1 MNNPIGRF
9 DSSGVSAILRN
20 NDRRPTPPRRLM
32 SSDNTL
38 KISEIEEKL
47 KEQERFNSFLIEQIN
62 KLESNI
68 SKFYGRAPLSRGDDR
83 LSKLEEEVRRL
94 ESEIPKDN
102 IKSYQ
107 QDSELVQIR
116 SFLQEKFTEDFKL
129 HQKHKEKGQV
139 LFGEIVRLGEN
150 YEKTNDF
157 LQNLSLNLESR
168 ILTIENRVNSGER
181 QVVSIDHKSEGGV
194 TLLMELAEKVEK
206 RIQMMETA
214 LLALGGENE
223 KNTRSIDRVEGGA
236 YKLQEDFNIFFK
248 QLGSEIQQKLEVKSN
263 DLLNRLMQ
271 EQEERL
277 RNHEDIKYTF
287 DLKDKMTQ
295 EKLMFDRNEFKN
307 RMTSVEGFLKTE
319 LQRKEEMIQN
329 LASNLDVQVRN
340 VLETIRMNENIR
352 QEREEQLSN
361 EMANAIE
368 TNRQNI
374 DQHKAFQSAITEKIT
389 EMVKTEID
397 IRQKGEKDLK
407 NLIHS
412 TMKGILQEI
421 SMQKDIIDRLKLK
434 FDHDIHEVQ
443 SSFSEKADILS
454 RYIDEETKRSSDLI
468 KSQHQTTKD
477 MLTKITESLK
487 TTIISNEK

>member
-1 MNNPIGRF
+1 
-9 DSSGVSAILRN
+9 
-20 NDRRPTPPRRLM
+20 
-32 SSDNTL
+32 
-38 KISEIEEKL
+38 
-47 KEQERFNSFLIEQIN
+47 
-62 KLESNI
+62 
-68 SKFYGRAPLSRGDDR
+68 
-83 LSKLEEEVRRL
+83 
-94 ESEIPKDN
+94 
-102 IKSYQ
+102 
-107 QDSELVQIR
+107 
-116 SFLQEKFTEDFKL
+116 
-129 HQKHKEKGQV
+129 
-139 LFGEIVRLGEN
+139 
-150 YEKTNDF
+150 
-157 LQNLSLNLESR
+157 
-168 ILTIENRVNSGER
+168 
-181 QVVSIDHKSEGGV
+181 
-194 TLLMELAEKVEK
+194 
-206 RIQMMETA
+206 
-214 LLALGGENE
+214 
-223 KNTRSIDRVEGGA
+223 
-236 YKLQEDFNIFFK
+236 
-248 QLGSEIQQKLEVKSN
+248 
-263 DLLNRLMQ
+263 
-271 EQEERL
+271 
-277 RNHEDIKYTF
+277 
-287 DLKDKMTQ
+287 
-295 EKLMFDRNEFKN
+295 
-307 RMTSVEGFLKTE
+307 
-319 LQRKEEMIQN
+319 MIQN